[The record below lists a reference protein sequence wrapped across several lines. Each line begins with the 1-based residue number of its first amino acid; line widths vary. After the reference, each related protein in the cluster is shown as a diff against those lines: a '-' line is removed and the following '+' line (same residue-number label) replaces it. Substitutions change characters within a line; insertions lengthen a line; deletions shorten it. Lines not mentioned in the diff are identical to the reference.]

1 MYSGGLISPLYKHGR
16 SWLKIDSHFEF
27 VLIRVSSQPA
37 LLLATW
43 VGLGVVSSA
52 GWYPSSY
59 GMALEYQSSEQR
71 AISRTLDNNNIMA
84 N

>member
-1 MYSGGLISPLYKHGR
+1 MKSGGLISPLYKHGR

-43 VGLGVVSSA
+43 VSLGVVSSA
-52 GWYPSSY
+52 AAAAGWYPSY
-59 GMALEYQSSEQR
+59 GYGFG
-71 AISRTLDNNNIMA
+71 ISIKRTAGNKSHTG
-84 N
+84 